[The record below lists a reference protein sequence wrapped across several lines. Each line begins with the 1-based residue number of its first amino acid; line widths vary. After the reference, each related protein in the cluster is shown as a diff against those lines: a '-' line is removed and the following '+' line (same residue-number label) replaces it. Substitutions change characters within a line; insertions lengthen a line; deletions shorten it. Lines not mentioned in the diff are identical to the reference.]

1 MSVNGLHALPN
12 EWASFPYIPVCFH
25 RIEVFSS
32 FQNIWSSRRILYS
45 LKFAAL
51 FDFLNLSF
59 VCFFLVFLFTQQFFE
74 CRLSWLKPF
83 RFYWLCRRV
92 LSEYE
97 DIRNLH
103 ALIISQLRGVLCPEH
118 NQSIPINQYQSIWMW
133 RNIWGN
139 CGSKRQ
145 QNTLGESLKTE
156 RETKRIYVKIR
167 KNWSRFR
174 GERNWNCKK
183 QMAIFLLRNFLFFA
197 LQ

>member
-1 MSVNGLHALPN
+1 MLNGLHALPN
-12 EWASFPYIPVCFH
+12 ECASFPYIPVCFH
-25 RIEVFSS
+25 RIEVFSL
-32 FQNIWSSRRILYS
+32 FQNIWYARRILYS

-59 VCFFLVFLFTQQFFE
+59 VCFSWYSLTQQFFE

-118 NQSIPINQYQSIWMW
+118 NQSQININQSISINMDVKKYMRELRLQEAAEHTR
-133 RNIWGN
+133 RNSENREGN
-139 CGSKRQ
+139 QTQVFKM
-145 QNTLGESLKTE
+145 
-156 RETKRIYVKIR
+156 V
-167 KNWSRFR
+167 F
-174 GERNWNCKK
+174 
-183 QMAIFLLRNFLFFA
+183 
-197 LQ
+197 

>member
-1 MSVNGLHALPN
+1 MLNGLHTLPN

-25 RIEVFSS
+25 RIEVFSL
-32 FQNIWSSRRILYS
+32 FQNIWYARRILYS

-59 VCFFLVFLFTQQFFE
+59 VCFSWYSLTQQFFE

-83 RFYWLCRRV
+83 RLYWLCRRV

-118 NQSIPINQYQSIWMW
+118 NQSTPINQYQSIWMW
-133 RNIWGN
+133 RNIWGSF
-139 CGSKRQ
+139 GSKRQ
-145 QNTLGESLKTE
+145 QNTFGEILKTE
-156 RETKRIYVKIR
+156 RETKRRFLKWFF
-167 KNWSRFR
+167 KNGRTIW
-174 GERNWNCKK
+174 K
-183 QMAIFLLRNFLFFA
+183 LLKNHLKTI
-197 LQ
+197 